1 MGKDCNIGVYVLAS
15 YVTIPFLFTLI
26 KQISMNVSVELICV
40 NFKKLVKTMMAP
52 ITVHVM
58 VLTSLLQMD
67 DVV

>member
-1 MGKDCNIGVYVLAS
+1 
-15 YVTIPFLFTLI
+15 
-26 KQISMNVSVELICV
+26 MNVSVELICV
-40 NFKKLVKTMMAP
+40 SFKKLVKTMMAP